1 MIKDSIFS
9 FKKHEEESGDY
20 VLYLFTDFSGDL
32 TSNNLD
38 ISHVLAEVRQEIYSP
53 STIFIICIDSD
64 LDESKHRS
72 RFSKE
77 QEIKYIKYEDISDDI
92 FKIGIRQ
99 IVEDN
104 KVVQYAPHGTVF
116 KKTSS
121 KESHYFIKASLSLS
135 EYPQICFLAL
145 SLYQEIKDK
154 IPSIKKFY
162 VDTSSIMPLIQALI
176 CYQNIVDS
184 GDKFHPKIL
193 NFKSYTDNHF
203 IFNSSDSYTIIS
215 ASSSGGLQGKIGVD
229 TDKCITIFL
238 LKAVPKKYKF
248 LFQIDIK
255 SNQSLI
261 QPLMPIPL
269 TTEDFS
275 LAYSKSE
282 EVIIT
287 KKYIDKL
294 DEKKL
299 IKKLLDENFKNV
311 EYSFPHN
318 EIYNQDL
325 LEFDETFLKEILENF
340 TSNIFNRCLLSKK
353 DNCIIYR
360 GEIPENINKIKID
373 TFLEDNSDV
382 GDKNIIVFLD
392 QSNEKELIQISRKL
406 RKHSVFNITY
416 IIGILLTKDIAQ
428 SKTLQNNICFNDTDH
443 KYGFYCYLD
452 LPLLT
457 INKPDIEG
465 GVLSDG
471 FVFYEDEDGKSSELE
486 KEQVYLVV
494 CLILELL
501 RHDNKL
507 SDNIS
512 FYHVISPKNF
522 SRFNDSLLQLSILS
536 AAKGREL
543 NFSSNKDLS
552 HEMKN
557 VISDL
562 MKEDI
567 EAGKIFIKCIKN
579 KNIFLIEGDY
589 SQIKTG
595 YLELFTEKSI

>member
-162 VDTSSIMPLIQALI
+162 VDTSSIIPLIQALI

-193 NFKSYTDNHF
+193 NFKSYTANHF
-203 IFNSSDSYTIIS
+203 IFNSDSYTIIS
-215 ASSSGGLQGKIGVD
+215 ASSSGGLQDKIGVD

-238 LKAVPKKYKF
+238 LKAVSKEYKC

-255 SNQSLI
+255 GNQSLI

-457 INKPDIEG
+457 INKPDIKR

-471 FVFYEDEDGKSSELE
+471 FIFYEDKDGKSSELE
-486 KEQVYLVV
+486 KKQVYLVV

-543 NFSSNKDLS
+543 DFSSNKDLS

-557 VISDL
+557 VIIDL

-567 EAGKIFIKCIKN
+567 RAGKIFIKHIEN

-589 SQIKTG
+589 LQIKTD